1 MTDDLDERD
10 RLDRLSN
17 RIIGAALRVHRE
29 LGPGMLEGAYEA
41 CLMFELLDAGLTVER
56 EKALPLTYRG
66 QRLDCGYRLDLLVE
80 SSIIV
85 EVKTVEHLDA
95 VHHAQLLS
103 YLKATNLKL
112 GLLINFNVKWLR
124 DGVKR
129 IVNGLPE
136 PIVSSRPLRPLR

>member
-1 MTDDLDERD
+1 MTIDSDERD
-10 RLDRLSN
+10 KLDRLSN

-29 LGPGMLEGAYEA
+29 LGPGMLEGAYKA
-41 CLMFELLDAGLTVER
+41 CLMFELLEAAMTVER
-56 EKALPLTYRG
+56 EKALPLTYKG

-85 EVKTVEHLDA
+85 EVKAVVHLDA

-103 YLKATNLKL
+103 YLKVTNLKL

-136 PIVSSRPLRPLR
+136 PIVSSRPSRPLR